1 MNAGDASP
9 RRIACVAF
17 CGAGSVITL
26 AAAWAAVQWP
36 TADVRC
42 ITFGSQ
48 LVGNAAFAESFRY
61 VNLLI
66 ALVTGS
72 GYYISYAVA

>member
-1 MNAGDASP
+1 MFMFVTIGMCRSLAQVKLFHAGGASP
-9 RRIACVAF
+9 RRISCVAF

-42 ITFGSQ
+42 ISFGAPA
-48 LVGNAAFAESFRY
+48 VGNADFAAAFK
-61 VNLLI
+61 
-66 ALVTGS
+66 
-72 GYYISYAVA
+72 